1 MNEIPNEIPLQNAIQ
16 ALLDL
21 DTPVNARVLYRF
33 SDLEPDELEQLRTVW
48 AELPLW
54 RRKALME
61 DVEDLSTSDFLLDF
75 AAVGQMALEDSDP
88 AVRLLAVRT
97 LWEYEETRLIQVFL
111 ELIQKEQDRD
121 VRAAAATAL
130 SRFVYAGEIDEIP
143 PARLKT
149 IEETLFKLA
158 GEGET
163 DQVRRA
169 ALESLGFSSREEVV
183 PLIEKAFSSNDKN
196 WKASALLAMG
206 RSANQA
212 WKPSVMSML
221 ESPIPILRAEAARA
235 AGELEITEA
244 VPFLLE
250 LLDDPDEDAR
260 LASIW
265 SLSQIG
271 GEDVREVLEG
281 LYVENDDEDELDFI
295 ESALEN
301 LTFTEGVKFMP
312 FFDFPDELQSETD
325 EDQWYSDLEE
335 LDDLLDDEEDRSD

>member
-1 MNEIPNEIPLQNAIQ
+1 MTSMNEIPLQNAIQ
-16 ALLDL
+16 SLLDL
-21 DTPVNARVLYRF
+21 ETPLNARVLYRL
-33 SDLEPDELEQLRTVW
+33 SDLEPDELEQLRSVW

-61 DVEDLSTSDFLLDF
+61 DVEELGSSDFLLDF
-75 AAVGQMALEDSDP
+75 TALGQMTLEDSDP

-97 LWEYEETRLIQVFL
+97 LWEYEETGLISVFL
-111 ELIQKEQDRD
+111 ELIQKEKDCD

-130 SRFVYAGEIDEIP
+130 SRFIYAGEIDEIP
-143 PARLKT
+143 PARLRA
-149 IEETLFKLA
+149 IEETLLKLTR
-158 GEGET
+158 EDET
-163 DQVRRA
+163 DQVRRL
-169 ALESLGFSSREEVV
+169 ALESLGFSSREEVA
-183 PLIEKAFSSNDKN
+183 PLIEEAFLSSDKH

-221 ESPIPILRAEAARA
+221 TSSIPILRAEAARA
-235 AGELEITEA
+235 AGELEIRES

-281 LYVENDDEDELDFI
+281 LYEESDDESELDFI
-295 ESALEN
+295 ESALDN
-301 LTFTEGVKFMP
+301 LAFTEGVKFMP
-312 FFDFPDELQSETD
+312 FFDFPDEVQSETE

-335 LDDLLDDEEDRSD
+335 LDDLLDDEEDRPD